1 MSTRGAPDDTLL
13 WPVDR
18 TFLLGFAP
26 AGVGALTTL
35 LAALLLHQAGPDAR
49 AWLGDLAL
57 LGQAVVWLLF
67 APIYLFGWV
76 HGHPR
81 RDVAATGWTGSVGL
95 TMVMYLLNILA
106 YGLLTL
112 HFGPH
117 AAVRWALC

>member
-1 MSTRGAPDDTLL
+1 MLTRGAPDDTLL

-35 LAALLLHQAGPDAR
+35 LTALLLHQADPDAR

-57 LGQAVVWLLF
+57 LGQAIVWLLF
-67 APIYLFGWV
+67 APIYLLGWV
-76 HGHPR
+76 HRHPR
-81 RDVAATGWTGSVGL
+81 RDLAATGWTGSVGL
-95 TMVMYLLNILA
+95 TTVMYLLNILA

-112 HFGPH
+112 PFGPH
-117 AAVRWALC
+117 AAVRWTLC